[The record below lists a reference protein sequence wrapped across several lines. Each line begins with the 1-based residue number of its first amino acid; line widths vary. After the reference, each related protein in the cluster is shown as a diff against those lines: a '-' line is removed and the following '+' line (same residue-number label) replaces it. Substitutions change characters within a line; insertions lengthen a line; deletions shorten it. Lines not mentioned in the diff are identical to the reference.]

1 MPHVESLKTT
11 TDSDREKLLALRQ
24 RFLLV
29 NNARLARTK
38 SALES
43 RQQIFLELLPM
54 LLHINHPMLP
64 GFISPQAPS
73 GLDGFKPSRIMIQKA
88 QRLARSFSYNDQAPE
103 HCDIACIWLLGSC
116 GTVAQQH
123 TDALSIAVGYRS
135 DLDEQQLELLRQKT
149 DALSHWASSFDL
161 QVEFSLMTSP
171 QYRMDLDRP
180 LADIENHRSLN
191 NFQLDQLYHSGL
203 LLGGRIPAWWL
214 VPAQL
219 EKHYEQYLFMLR
231 KKQLLGSD
239 ECLDFGRVNEISAA
253 EFIETSAKNLNQAI
267 DNPHETTLYVIM
279 SEVYAAVFP
288 KVEPLCRRF
297 KTAIHNNQV
306 NLDEL
311 DPDVMMYREIERHLI
326 QRGEP
331 KRLDLVRRCFYFKA
345 GEQLSQ
351 PAASSLHPWK
361 RQLIEKLVAQWQW
374 SPEQLQQL
382 DDRQQWKISQAMT
395 EQKELVRELTNNY
408 RFLLEFVRNCNS
420 AESIDPEAMNIL
432 GRKLFASFERK
443 AGKVE
448 RINPTISGNLAEAQL
463 CFYQTADKRAWAV
476 SSEALAANQTHKAQP
491 LKRSNS
497 LISLLAWC
505 QFNGLTN
512 TNTRFSIIEGEHGI
526 NDFELQNM
534 ARSLRGKMPVSEG
547 LESSSLDGSPRYS
560 DNKRPISIQLFI
572 NVGTNTLDSGDSAL
586 KIPDTMA
593 IANIEE
599 VILNN
604 WGEITTRRFDGEF
617 ALIRCLREYLQVL
630 PPGKDVQA
638 PPLSAYCFTAN
649 RASST
654 AQRVET
660 LFADINA
667 SYYQGSHSINNR
679 YVLQLQKYFFVLQ
692 FEHNRP
698 NIERAENYE
707 KLLEL
712 LGKTQNH
719 YSSPRL
725 DTHCLNGSVLA
736 TVLKSAK
743 PDCIQIY
750 YQQND
755 DSADVYVLD
764 EMGSLHSFNTPFR
777 DEHTLLAPLDQFMH
791 SMSFRESTEATDSS
805 SAFSFQHYRL
815 EYYEISGPGDAL
827 QLNRCSLGG
836 DTGMGYFFNV
846 QAIGERDIHGKI
858 VFNIYCDQN
867 EFTELEL
874 GSKLYDTVA
883 KFIIDRRDSHERYP
897 CYITDLDL
905 SRCIN
910 RQRRG
915 AIQTT
920 DYLRYKQK
928 LEKALNH
935 ALQNV

>member
-1 MPHVESLKTT
+1 MPHVESVKKT
-11 TDSDREKLLALRQ
+11 DESDRERLVSLRQ
-24 RFLLV
+24 RFVLV

-54 LLHINHPMLP
+54 LFHINHPMLP
-64 GFISPQAPS
+64 GYISAQAPC
-73 GLDGFKPSRIMIQKA
+73 GLDGFKPSRIMVQKA
-88 QRLARSFSYNDQAPE
+88 QRLARSFSHTDLPPKQ
-103 HCDIACIWLLGSC
+103 CDITCIWLLGSC
-116 GTVAQQH
+116 GTVAQQQ
-123 TDALSIAVGYRS
+123 TDAFTIAVGYRPGFS
-135 DLDEQQLELLRQKT
+135 EQQLELLRQKT
-149 DALSHWASSFDL
+149 DALSHWANGLDL
-161 QVEFSLMTSP
+161 QVEFSLMTTP
-171 QYRMDLDRP
+171 QYRLDFDQP

-203 LLGGRIPAWWL
+203 LLGGRIPSWWL
-214 VPAQL
+214 VPTQL
-219 EKHYEQYLFMLR
+219 EKHYDQYLFMLR

-239 ECLDFGRVNEISAA
+239 ECLDFGRVNEISAV
-253 EFIETSAKNLNQAI
+253 EFIENSAAHLNRAI
-267 DNPHETTLYVIM
+267 DHPYQATLYVIM
-279 SEVYAAVFP
+279 SEIYASVFP
-288 KVEPLCRRF
+288 KIEPLSRRF
-297 KTAIHNNQV
+297 KRAIHTDQV

-311 DPDVMMYREIERHLI
+311 DPDVMMYREIEQHLT
-326 QRGEP
+326 QRGEL
-331 KRLDLVRRCFYFKA
+331 KRLDLVRRYFYFKA
-345 GEQLSQ
+345 GERLSQ
-351 PAASSLHPWK
+351 PSVTSLHPWK

-374 SPEQLQQL
+374 SAQQLQQL
-382 DDRQQWKISQAMT
+382 DERQQWKISQAMA

-420 AESIDPEAMNIL
+420 SETIDPEAMNIL

-448 RINPTISGNLAEAQL
+448 RINPTISSNLAEAQL

-476 SSEALAANQTHKAQP
+476 SAELLAANQTYKAQP

-534 ARSLRGKMPVSEG
+534 ARSLRGKMPARTD
-547 LESSSLDGSPRYS
+547 LDNNPLNGSPGYAS
-560 DNKRPISIQLFI
+560 NKRPTSIQLFI
-572 NVGTNTLDSGDSAL
+572 NVGTNALDSGDTAL
-586 KIPDTMA
+586 NIPATMA

-599 VILNN
+599 VILNS

-617 ALIRCLREYLQVL
+617 ALIRCLREYLQML
-630 PPGKDVQA
+630 PPGKDVQT
-638 PPLSAYCFTAN
+638 PPLETYCFTAN
-649 RASST
+649 RASDT
-654 AQRVET
+654 AIRVES

-667 SYYQGSHSINNR
+667 RYYQGSHSTNNR

-712 LGKTQNH
+712 LGKTQSQ
-719 YSSPRL
+719 YSPVHL
-725 DTHCLNGSVLA
+725 DAHCLNGSVLA

-750 YQQND
+750 YQQHGET
-755 DSADVYVLD
+755 ADVYVLD
-764 EMGSLHSFNTPFR
+764 EMGSLYSFSTPFR

-791 SMSFRESTEATDSS
+791 SMSFRESTEATDN
-805 SAFSFQHYRL
+805 AFSFQHYRL

-846 QAIGERDIHGKI
+846 QAIGERDIHGRI

-883 KFIIDRRDSHERYP
+883 KFIINRRESRERYP

-935 ALQNV
+935 ALQKV